1 MVEPPGLP
9 VRTWIRREKLADMI
23 IGAVR
28 RCGLRLVGYRV
39 DVMEFV
45 GSEHTARNLLLRGV
59 RTGAEASTEVI
70 RDYRELPA
78 AWGDTPAL
86 VRLLESDLAEVLRS

>member
-1 MVEPPGLP
+1 MH
-9 VRTWIRREKLADMI
+9 EKLTDMI
-23 IGAVR
+23 IDAFRPCVS
-28 RCGLRLVGYRV
+28 RLVGYHV

-45 GSEHTARNLLLRGV
+45 GSEHTSRTLLLRGV
-59 RTGAEASTEVI
+59 RTGAEASTEVV
-70 RDYRELPA
+70 RVHRELPA